1 MKGSQ
6 KSQVDADGTGGGRGG
21 GGGRM
26 AEEGVVEVVVQDM
39 GLNGGGGL
47 GGRGGGE
54 GFDGSGWWCWWWRLV
69 SAVANWRRA
78 EPVLRRDLMYML
90 WAAEKACLAFT
101 NCFMYLFL
109 ALHLDTI
116 SSLSNLEYQQPI
128 FTL

>member
-1 MKGSQ
+1 
-6 KSQVDADGTGGGRGG
+6 
-21 GGGRM
+21 M
-26 AEEGVVEVVVQDM
+26 AEEGAVEEVVVVHDM

-47 GGRGGGE
+47 GSGGGGGE
-54 GFDGSGWWCWWWRLV
+54 GFDIGWWWRLV

-78 EPVLRRDLMYML
+78 APVLRRDLIYML

-128 FTL
+128 FHTLVRVCV